1 MALSVI
7 LGRRG
12 RESGSFDPVSGR
24 NASKTTLRATA
35 LAAREKSILDRVVSS
50 VTMRQH
56 RSAPNALP
64 GLIFRCVTGI
74 SIYAFMT

>member
-1 MALSVI
+1 MALSGV

-24 NASKTTLRATA
+24 NAPKTPLRATA
-35 LAAREKSILDRVVSS
+35 LAAREKSILDSVVSS

-56 RSAPNALP
+56 RSPPNASP

-74 SIYAFMT
+74 AIYEFMT